1 MKSFLKYLLA
11 TIIGMFI
18 VFGISALIII
28 GIMTAAMQ
36 SVKTRQVH
44 ISPNSVLKL
53 KLNNPIPDRTSNNP
67 FENFNFED
75 FSPRPQLGLNDLLRS
90 IEKAKTDNNIKGIYL
105 DLTMVPS
112 GFGTIEEIR
121 NALLDFKSSG
131 KFITAYS
138 EVYTQKAYYIASVA
152 DKLYLNPQGTLI
164 FNGLQTEMVFL
175 KDGLDKL
182 GIDIQVVT
190 GPDNIYKSAVEPLT
204 RNQMSEYNKEQ
215 TSRYVNVLWSH
226 MLDRI
231 SESRNIPTNVLI
243 KTANEFKIHPTQ
255 ELIST
260 GLITGYKYKDEIISE
275 LKSDLEIS
283 EDKQIKVVQ
292 PFDYHKNKVKKYT
305 TKNKIAVIYA
315 NGEMVPGEGDNE
327 SMGAEKISRSL
338 REARKDSSVKAVVLR
353 VNSGGGS
360 ALAAEIIWREVKLTA
375 EAKTMIVSMGS
386 YAASGGY
393 YIASAADTILSSP
406 STITGSIGVFGVI
419 PNAGELLN
427 KKLGIHFDRV
437 KTNKHSDIFSIERPL
452 NPEEIE
458 ILNQA
463 ITHTYNIFLT
473 RVAEGRN
480 MSKEATNE
488 ISRGIVWIGVD
499 AKRQGL
505 IDMFGG
511 LNKAITVAANNANI
525 NDYKIVEYP
534 KRKPPFQQII
544 RGIQTKVQTNLLEK
558 EMGSIHYKKYTEIK
572 RILNKDYIQ
581 TSLPFQPVIY

>member
-11 TIIGMFI
+11 TIVGMFI
-18 VFGISALIII
+18 VFGISALIMI

-360 ALAAEIIWREVKLTA
+360 ALAAEIICREVKLTA

-427 KKLGIHFDRV
+427 EKLGIHFDRV

-480 MSKEATNE
+480 MSKEAADE

-525 NDYKIVEYP
+525 NDYKIVEFP

-558 EMGSIHYKKYTEIK
+558 EMGTIHYKKYTEIK

-581 TSLPFQPVIY
+581 TSLPFEPVIY

>member
-11 TIIGMFI
+11 TIVGMLI
-18 VFGISALIII
+18 VFGISALIMI

-36 SVKTRQVH
+36 SVKTKQVEV
-44 ISPNSVLKL
+44 SPNSVLKL

-131 KFITAYS
+131 KFIMAYS

-226 MLDRI
+226 MLDKI

-275 LKSDLEIS
+275 LKNDLGISD
-283 EDKQIKVVQ
+283 DKQIKVVQ
-292 PFDYHKNKVKKYT
+292 PFDYQKNKVKKYT
-305 TKNKIAVIYA
+305 TKDKIAVIYA

-338 REARKDSSVKAVVLR
+338 RVARKDSSVKAVVLR

-427 KKLGIHFDRV
+427 DKLGIHFDRV

-480 MSKEATNE
+480 ISKEAADE

-525 NDYKIVEYP
+525 KDYKIVEYP
-534 KRKPPFQQII
+534 QRKTPFQQLIK
-544 RGIQTKVQTNLLEK
+544 GIQTKVQTNLLEK
-558 EMGSIHYKKYTEIK
+558 EMGTIHYKKYTELK